1 MTPTFEAIR
10 DNGWHIVL
18 LEPGTKRPQAGKRWE
33 TTRDLRQIEAHLK
46 SGGGI
51 GLDVYES
58 NIIVLDFDH
67 PYAEACAVIG
77 ALPPATSTSPSGG
90 FHHYFLRPAE
100 PMPAVIEW
108 KGERLGEVMRGPHQH
123 VVMPPS
129 PYPGNEKRG
138 VKPGGNYHWVTDPRI
153 PLFQLP
159 RHWLAYLTDIP
170 SYVARDRRG
179 QLPDEWTGPSAEE
192 ILRRATTLPGA
203 TRRARGVK
211 FQCPQCALEGHDKHR
226 DNAVVFNDGRWAC
239 AFAPTG
245 SPDAARH
252 KRAIGAAL
260 GITSDSLIKEEVIVE
275 DATVIEQDDSEDGAT
290 DEIEVD
296 DEDATDYQEDDE
308 YPDYPEETE
317 DNDDE

>member
-33 TTRDLRQIEAHLK
+33 TTRDLTTIEAHLRI
-46 SGGGI
+46 GGGI

-77 ALPPATSTSPSGG
+77 PLPPATSTSPSGG
-90 FHHYFLRPAE
+90 FHHYFLRPVE

-108 KGERLGEVMRGPHQH
+108 KGDRLGEVMRGPHQH

-129 PYPGNEKRG
+129 PYPGNEKRR
-138 VKPGGNYHWVTDPRI
+138 VNPGGNYHWVTDPRI

-211 FQCPQCALEGHDKHR
+211 FQCPQCALEGHDKHH

-239 AFAPTG
+239 AFAPGDKRHKKAIGEALGFSIQDAPMSTG
-245 SPDAARH
+245 EIERPKVDDSLEIKDVRRYSEDEIASMPDAPRY
-252 KRAIGAAL
+252 
-260 GITSDSLIKEEVIVE
+260 SDEEI
-275 DATVIEQDDSEDGAT
+275 T
-290 DEIEVD
+290 DE
-296 DEDATDYQEDDE
+296 AQG
-308 YPDYPEETE
+308 
-317 DNDDE
+317 